1 MADEQLDGSDDEIWS
16 AILAC
21 EQILEA
27 MPTDRRSLS
36 TLTYAY
42 AKIGDQVRAKEYML
56 RLADAV
62 IEDEDAKMAL
72 ELLPKMRAIAPDEEV
87 KDRLVKLSALRPE
100 DGGEVF
106 EIMDDTLEA
115 DEPAPD
121 KPAAPSPEASA
132 ARVVVN
138 LTGELAFAWKL
149 QEAEELTKDEYSS
162 VVQDLTDLSSGGDAT
177 VTISVL
183 HVLSDRGF
191 KNLERVLT
199 TAARDSGMANIVL
212 TSFQLVDEAAELL
225 PREFMVRRGAIPYE
239 FLGDHVLVGIL
250 NPYDA
255 DLQRDV
261 ESQLGRTCHFYLV
274 SPADFDAA
282 IERIDRMDDEDEKKY
297 G

>member
-42 AKIGDQVRAKEYML
+42 ERIGDQVRAKEYML
-56 RLADAV
+56 RLADSV
-62 IEDEDAKMAL
+62 IEDADTKMAL
-72 ELLPKMRAIAPDEEV
+72 ELLPKMRSITPDEEV
-87 KDRLVKLSALRPE
+87 KDRLVKLSALSPE
-100 DGGEVF
+100 DGDEVF
-106 EIMDDTLEA
+106 EVMDDTLDA
-115 DEPAPD
+115 DKSAP
-121 KPAAPSPEASA
+121 KNPAAPTPEASA

-162 VVQDLTDLSSGGDAT
+162 VVQDLTDLSSGGDAA

-183 HVLSDRGF
+183 HVLNDRGF
-191 KNLERVLT
+191 KNLERILT

-212 TSFQLVDEAAELL
+212 TSFQLVHEAAELL
-225 PREFMVRRGAIPYE
+225 SREFMVRRGAIPYD

-261 ESQLGRTCHFYLV
+261 ESQLGRSCHFYLV

-282 IERIDRMDDEDEKKY
+282 IARIDRMDDEDEKKY